1 MWEIII
7 GFLIGVAITYILLR
21 HKKVPPVNDKEIDKL
36 KNDLTALQYEKNSLL
51 KDLGGIEAVLGSKE
65 KEVDQL
71 SIEKQKLADLL
82 NQEAEKNKVI
92 LSQKKSSEIRTG
104 HIAETLAPFLLK
116 GHDPKKL
123 KWLGQPIDYIAF
135 DDDGITFIEIKT
147 GRSHL
152 SFNQKIVKQLVLD
165 KKVYWQEFRLKG
177 FNRRRY
183 DKKPQ

>member
-7 GFLIGVAITYILLR
+7 GFFIGVVITYILLR
-21 HKKVPPVNDKEIDKL
+21 HKKSPPIDNKEVEKL
-36 KNDLTALQYEKNSLL
+36 KNSLVALQYEKDSLL
-51 KDLGGIEAVLGSKE
+51 KDVGGIEAVLGSKE
-65 KEVDQL
+65 KELDQL
-71 SIEKQKLADLL
+71 GIEKQKLSDLL
-82 NQEAEKNKVI
+82 SQEAEKNKVI

-135 DDDGITFIEIKT
+135 DDDGVTFIEIKT

-152 SFNQKIVKQLVLD
+152 SFNQKLVKQLVLD
-165 KKVYWQEFRLKG
+165 KKVYWQEFRLRG
-177 FNRRRY
+177 FRRNKH
-183 DKKPQ
+183 DKNS